1 MHSGGLVAGTSRSRA
16 LAIAAVLL
24 ALIGGVLGCG
34 DQESS
39 AEPPPTAADTKLT
52 DEERRSLADYDRRI
66 QAHCLSVGRSLID
79 PGAAPSAR
87 QQERAFAAAD
97 ELIALAAAKPAA
109 PLGAG
114 QDTRLF
120 LSDVIENLQGSNCDP
135 RMVSRLAQGLAEIP
149 PPP

>member
-1 MHSGGLVAGTSRSRA
+1 MHSGELVAPPPRSRA

-24 ALIGGVLGCG
+24 ALSGGALGCG
-34 DQESS
+34 DEESPGGLP
-39 AEPPPTAADTKLT
+39 AAADAELT
-52 DEERRSLADYDRRI
+52 GEERRSLADYDRRI

-79 PGAAPSAR
+79 PRAAPSAR
-87 QQERAFAAAD
+87 EQERAFAAAD

-120 LSDVIENLQGSNCDP
+120 LSDTIENLEGSNCDP
-135 RMVSRLAQGLAEIP
+135 RMISHLAQGLAAIAP
-149 PPP
+149 PQ